1 MGTSDIMDWQSRT
14 QKQIHLDKYSD
25 KHPTLTPSPSSV
37 VSYLSFFV
45 VIVVSAVELF
55 WILLPW
61 ISLMFLPRL
70 LFLFVFEICFLFVI
84 WSIISLLVIFL
95 FEITLWLFAIFR
107 WIFMF
112 WWSWKMSLFLSFVR
126 LLMFSQIELDLVF
139 FVTTLSFN
147 FITVFTTFVEPFV
160 FMVVFALVILI
171 VVVFFS
177 VLLIFLLLFA
187 VVQRPRIF
195 L

>member
-1 MGTSDIMDWQSRT
+1 MTLWTGNHALKNKFIWTNILTS
-14 QKQIHLDKYSD
+14 
-25 KHPTLTPSPSSV
+25 SPSSV

-70 LFLFVFEICFLFVI
+70 LSLFVFEICFLFVI
-84 WSIISLLVIFL
+84 WSIISLLVVFL
-95 FEITLWLFAIFR
+95 FEIPLWFFAIFR
-107 WIFMF
+107 RIFMF
-112 WWSWKMSLFLSFVR
+112 WWSWKMSLFLSFVQ

-139 FVTTLSFN
+139 FVTTMSFS
-147 FITVFTTFVEPFV
+147 FITVFTTFVKLFIV
-160 FMVVFALVILI
+160 FMVVFALVVLI